1 MLRAQDADDEVPEIK
16 VHLKSEVLTIFVA
29 ILITSIAVV
38 LIYQLWD
45 LHPRVPILYSGD
57 GLLTLN
63 GLRNMR
69 FGSWYWSTDKLG
81 APFGQDLHDFPAVAD
96 NLHLVILWIGVK
108 LFRDEVLTFNLY
120 FFGSYVLT
128 TMGGYVGARMLRL
141 NRPAAVLIG
150 VTYSFLPYH
159 YIQGPG
165 HLYLA
170 AYWAIPLWAAFLVR
184 ELMGD
189 SICPQLPNSRSLG
202 SLFEWCRTPQVL
214 LISVISVLAASTG
227 LYYAFFFLML
237 ASFVLAIR
245 RASQTLPFQ
254 WLPTAWALCVSLG
267 ILALQYLPI
276 WLYQRSNGNN
286 LSIVQRTVAAV
297 EFYSLKLSNMVLP
310 IAGHR
315 ISALAELRDR
325 SNPAYIIGEGSD
337 ALGLLGS
344 IGLIALIAIAIYRLT
359 RNKGGLSTA
368 LSSFTVMAILICT
381 VGGLAQVIAV
391 LGFTQLRV
399 WSRMSVV
406 IAFPAIVYS
415 VSLLSALLRNRKK
428 AILITTFAAVGAI
441 SILDTNAGHQ
451 LPSYKATARVWEVDR
466 NLVKQ
471 IEQRVGTNASVFQ
484 LPIVPFPEN
493 PPVVNMTDYDH
504 LRGYL
509 HSSTLNWSYGGV
521 KGRVP
526 ISTEIDSNNF
536 DSFLRKVHD
545 QGFRAVW
552 VNLKGTPDNGK
563 LIREDFA
570 GLQIFPFIM
579 SNDIEVYEIPNFFR
593 Q

>member
-1 MLRAQDADDEVPEIK
+1 MLRAQDADDEVPVVK
-16 VHLKSEVLTIFVA
+16 VHLRSEVLTIFVA

-38 LIYQLWD
+38 LIYQFWD

-57 GLLTLN
+57 ALLTLN

-120 FFGSYVLT
+120 FFGSYLLT
-128 TMGGYVGARMLRL
+128 TIGGYIGARMLRL
-141 NRPAAVLIG
+141 KRPAAVLIG

-159 YIQGPG
+159 YMQGPG

-184 ELMGD
+184 ELMDD
-189 SICPQLPNSRSLG
+189 SICRQLPDSLSPS
-202 SLFEWCRTPQVL
+202 SLLSWCRTPQVL
-214 LISVISVLAASTG
+214 AISLISILAASTG
-227 LYYAFFFLML
+227 LYYALFFLIL
-237 ASFVLAIR
+237 AIFVLAIR
-245 RASQTLPFQ
+245 RASQTSPFQ

-276 WLYQRSNGNN
+276 WLYQRSHGDN

-310 IAGHR
+310 IPGHR
-315 ISALAELRDR
+315 ISALAELRNR
-325 SNPAYIIGEGSD
+325 SNPAYLIGEGSD

-344 IGLIALIAIAIYRLT
+344 IGLIALIATAIYQLT
-359 RNKGGLSTA
+359 RNKRGLSTA
-368 LSSFTVMAILICT
+368 LSSFTVMAILIST
-381 VGGLAQVIAV
+381 VGGLAQIIAV

-406 IAFPAIVYS
+406 IAFPAIVYC
-415 VSLLSALLRNRKK
+415 VILLSTLLRNRKK
-428 AILITTFAAVGAI
+428 VILITTFAAVGAI

-451 LPSYKATARVWEVDR
+451 LPSYKATARTWEIDR

-471 IEQRVGTNASVFQ
+471 VEQKVGTNASVFQ

-504 LRGYL
+504 LRGYM
-509 HSSTLNWSYGGV
+509 HSSTLHWSYGGV
-521 KGRVP
+521 KGRNSDWQNSL
-526 ISTEIDSNNF
+526 STDTDLLVETLKKRGFRAIWIDRNGYA
-536 DSFLRKVHD
+536 D
-545 QGFRAVW
+545 QGFV
-552 VNLKGTPDNGK
+552 
-563 LIREDFA
+563 LITELTKRGYRVVLE
-570 GLQIFPFIM
+570 
-579 SNDIEVYEIPNFFR
+579 NDSTYVLRIS
-593 Q
+593 